1 MFGKKY
7 RVLVN
12 DYSDK
17 IIAEMIQRS
26 HSVYS
31 RSFWQFIEHE
41 YRGKQDFSW
50 RKQKNYIV
58 FAEEKDYTIF
68 LLKVM

>member
-1 MFGKKY
+1 MFRKKY

-17 IIAEMIQRS
+17 IIAEMLRNS

-41 YRGKQDFSW
+41 YHGKQDFSW
-50 RKQKNYIV
+50 RKQTNYIV
-58 FAEEKDYTIF
+58 FAEEKDYTMF

>member
-1 MFGKKY
+1 MFRKKY

-17 IIAEMIQRS
+17 IIAKMIHTE

-31 RSFWQFIEHE
+31 NSFWRFIEHE
-41 YRGKQDFSW
+41 YNGKQEFSW
-50 RKQKNYIV
+50 PKNSNYIV
-58 FAEEKDYTIF
+58 FAEEKDYTMF
-68 LLKVM
+68 LLKCG